1 MLFCESLPLEGVNSH
16 HTYSS
21 LSHNS
26 TLSIMYFNAR
36 SVFHKLDNLKL
47 VCAIH
52 HPDVICIVESW
63 LDKEISDSEL
73 SLDGYNV
80 SRVNRNIHGG
90 GVLIE
95 IYSCTQSCFNGNC
108 DLELLI
114 VSVSNSCNRQCCIGV
129 LYRPPDS
136 NHSVLDNVNHVL
148 CTMDHTLFSNFVLL
162 GDFNIDYNNTSHP
175 FHHHL
180 LGFMSTLC
188 LTQVVSEPT
197 RLSSHSSTLIDLVLL
212 SQPPLLISCHTIPPL
227 ANSDH
232 LGIHLKLKTRKQKS
246 NIHVERYGDTLM
258 LTFPKLTTYWMSWTL
273 DRSLSQVI
281 LTRAGLIGEKCSCQL
296 WTCAFPMLPFQLE
309 NRFHG

>member
-1 MLFCESLPLEGVNSH
+1 MEGANSH
-16 HTYSS
+16 HTDSS
-21 LSHNS
+21 LSHLHNS
-26 TLSIMYFNAR
+26 TLSIVYFNAR
-36 SVFHKLDNLKL
+36 SVFRKLDNLKL

-52 HPDVICIVESW
+52 QPDVICIVESW

-80 SRVNRNIHGG
+80 SRVDRNRHGG
-90 GVLIE
+90 GILIFVKSTLVLKVV
-95 IYSCTQSCFNGNC
+95 FNGNC
-108 DLELLI
+108 NLELLI

-136 NHSVLDNVNHVL
+136 NHLVLDNVNHVL

-197 RLSSHSSTLIDLVLL
+197 CLSSHSSTLIDLVLL
-212 SQPPLLISCHTIPPL
+212 SQPPILISCHTIPPL

-232 LGIHLKLKTRKQKS
+232 HGIHLKLKTRKQNS
-246 NIHVERYGDTLM
+246 NIHATRREVWRYTHAD
-258 LTFPKLTTYWMSWTL
+258 FPKANYLLDELDLGQVFVPSDIDQSWINW
-273 DRSLSQVI
+273 RSIPVNYGHVHSP
-281 LTRAGLIGEKCSCQL
+281 CYPS
-296 WTCAFPMLPFQLE
+296 
-309 NRFHG
+309 N